1 MIAPPRQT
9 PIKASLR
16 VGHGQAES
24 RKLDRA
30 PPPRPD
36 ETATSATGRW
46 GTIVKYR
53 LLNNDRQI
61 MDQQSILDRGS
72 ASAAVEGNM
81 PGTSAT
87 RSATSGVSPGAAAA
101 KAHLPWPAASGP
113 RFPGEDGGRSLSEI
127 ASSDL
132 DAALQLLAERA
143 QYITGATGAAIALRR
158 GQYNDMLCRASVGSN
173 APELGALL
181 STEYGLSGE
190 SVRTH
195 KALHCD
201 DAERDPR
208 VNREGCRQLGIASVV
223 VMPIVSDQQV
233 LGVFELFSGK
243 PKAFEGRDISALQRM
258 TEMVEVAVKHAVAT
272 QTVSALEKPVE
283 SKSPG
288 NKVMLKTAPVA
299 SPVSAVRA
307 DAVKVSPLASLPS
320 NLPPR
325 VLEKTE
331 PAPKKPLF
339 WSAAMQNQGN
349 AGTISDV
356 AASTSVPPVLR
367 NLRQCQ
373 ACGFPVSQG
382 RSFCV
387 ECEER
392 QWRGQRLPM
401 QTREAQTRQAQ
412 TREVQTRELAST
424 ELAPGRSVA
433 IIAKPVTASAP
444 IRSAAHV
451 APISAAAPSDA
462 PGDNSGV
469 TADFLNSRNSAP
481 FLGSTA
487 PSESWFA
494 ANKYVLGALL
504 LVAIVAAAVA
514 WLR

>member
-1 MIAPPRQT
+1 
-9 PIKASLR
+9 
-16 VGHGQAES
+16 
-24 RKLDRA
+24 
-30 PPPRPD
+30 
-36 ETATSATGRW
+36 
-46 GTIVKYR
+46 
-53 LLNNDRQI
+53 
-61 MDQQSILDRGS
+61 MDHHSILDRGS
-72 ASAAVEGNM
+72 ALAAVEGGM
-81 PGTSAT
+81 PGTSPT
-87 RSATSGVSPGAAAA
+87 RSATAGVSAGAAAA

-113 RFPGEDGGRSLSEI
+113 RFPGEDSGRSLSEM

-158 GQYNDMLCRASVGSN
+158 GQHSDMLCRASVGSN

-181 STEYGLSGE
+181 SMEYGLSGE

-272 QTVSALEKPVE
+272 QTVPAVEKPAQ
-283 SKSPG
+283 SKSPADT
-288 NKVMLKTAPVA
+288 VTLKTAPVQA
-299 SPVSAVRA
+299 PVSVMPVDVVRA
-307 DAVKVSPLASLPS
+307 DAVKVTPLEQ
-320 NLPPR
+320 LPPR
-325 VLEKTE
+325 EPEKAK
-331 PAPKKPLF
+331 PALAPKKPLF
-339 WSAAMQNQGN
+339 WSAAMQTQGN
-349 AGTISDV
+349 AGSINEA

-367 NLRQCQ
+367 NLQQCQ

-382 RSFCV
+382 RTFCV

-401 QTREAQTRQAQ
+401 QAKEAQTREAQTR
-412 TREVQTRELAST
+412 EPASAK
-424 ELAPGRSVA
+424 LAPGRPVA
-433 IIAKPVTASAP
+433 VIAKPAPLASAP
-444 IRSAAHV
+444 IRPAAQV
-451 APISAAAPSDA
+451 SPISVAATSHASGNAPDL
-462 PGDNSGV
+462 
-469 TADFLNSRNSAP
+469 TADFLSSRNSTP
-481 FLGSTA
+481 FLGSAA

-504 LVAIVAAAVA
+504 IVAVFVAAVY